1 MVFNTLYV
9 TYKKNQHYLS
19 MKKHLIL
26 FGITL
31 IMSSFV
37 TAQECSKYYPM
48 IEGASFEYTNYNKKG
63 KSQGISKY
71 QVTQVETSG
80 DATKATMAIE
90 LIDEK
95 GKEIYKTDY
104 NFTCTGNMVTVDYKS
119 LIPSSMFEQYE
130 GLEMDV
136 SGTDLELPNDLS
148 VGQQLSDANVSVKV
162 SIGGMNMNTTIDL
175 INRKVEKKESVSTP
189 AGTFDCYVIY
199 SENKMKA
206 MMVNQ
211 TFPSRVWFAEGI
223 GMIKQE
229 SFNQNGKSMGT
240 TVLTKY
246 SK

>member
-1 MVFNTLYV
+1 MTNLI
-9 TYKKNQHYLS
+9 KNQYDTI
-19 MKKHLIL
+19 MKKALFL
-26 FGITL
+26 FGIFLL
-31 IMSSFV
+31 ISTFI

-48 IEGASFEYTNYNKKG
+48 IEGATFEYTNYNKKG
-63 KSQGISKY
+63 KSQGVSKY
-71 QVTQVETSG
+71 QVTNVQTSG
-80 DATKATMAIE
+80 EVTNATMAIE

-130 GLEMDV
+130 GMEMDI
-136 SGTDLELPNDLS
+136 SGTDLELPNDLN
-148 VGQQLSDANVSVKV
+148 VGQQLSSANVSVKI
-162 SIGGMNMNTTIDL
+162 SMGGMNMNTTIDL
-175 INRKVEKKESVSTP
+175 INRKVEKKESVTTP

-199 SENKMKA
+199 SDNKMKA

-211 TFPSRVWFAEGI
+211 TFPSRVWFSEGV